1 MKVETP
7 LGDVVDK
14 ITILNI
20 KREKLDKSAAIQN
33 VEKEL
38 STLILA
44 WKTAAL
50 PDLERLESYHK
61 LAAVNA
67 ELWAIEDALRLFE
80 KQGFFGEEFVQKA
93 RQVYQLNDLR
103 SKLKRQ
109 INVALNSTL
118 TEEKSHF

>member
-20 KREKLDKSAAIQN
+20 KRIKLGKRNAIDN
-33 VEKEL
+33 VEREL
-38 STLILA
+38 SVLKLA
-44 WKTAAL
+44 WKDAAL
-50 PDLERLESYHK
+50 PALESLESYHK
-61 LAAVNA
+61 LATVNA

-80 KQGFFGEEFVQKA
+80 KQGSFGDDFIHKA
-93 RQVYQLNDLR
+93 RQVYLLNDLR
-103 SKLKRQ
+103 SELKRQ
-109 INVALNSTL
+109 INVTLKSNL